1 MGYEQSSVASRGG
14 SSLAGG
20 MGTLKPPSRDMDPI
34 SEVDVALGTNR
45 VSWEVW
51 PAE

>member
-1 MGYEQSSVASRGG
+1 MGCELSSTASRGG
-14 SSLAGG
+14 RSLAGG

-34 SEVDVALGTNR
+34 SDVDVALGTKR